1 MNELTDKQKKILIA
15 IIVGI
20 IGITGIIIYYS
31 NIKEDN
37 NYEEYINLEENEII
51 DNNKDETEEI
61 EETKQEEKEI
71 DEETKEIVVHIVGCV
86 EKEGIVRLPEG
97 SRIVDAIEKAGGEKM
112 YADLSKINLA
122 YILEDGQ
129 KIRIPSI
136 YDEEEQ
142 EYIEEGNGTMKTKS
156 NKQEEREELMINLNK
171 ATTDDLE
178 KLPGIGTSTAE
189 KILEY
194 IKVNGPFE
202 NIEELKEV
210 NGIGDAKYNRIKDY
224 VCVK

>member
-1 MNELTDKQKKILIA
+1 MNELTDKQKKILIV

-20 IGITGIIIYYS
+20 IGVTGIIIYYS

-71 DEETKEIVVHIVGCV
+71 VIHIVGCV

-122 YILEDGQ
+122 YVLEDGQ

-142 EYIEEGNGTMKTKS
+142 EYIEEGDGTMENQS

>member
-1 MNELTDKQKKILIA
+1 MNELTDKQKKILIV

-20 IGITGIIIYYS
+20 IGVTGIIIYYS

-71 DEETKEIVVHIVGCV
+71 GEETKEIVIHIVGCV

-122 YILEDGQ
+122 YVLEDGQ

-142 EYIEEGNGTMKTKS
+142 EYIEEGDGTVENQS